1 MENDA
6 MSVLNVEICHCKKV
20 TVNDVNAALHKEEKF
35 TDVTDAFKTVQQE
48 TACSTGCGGCYSKIL
63 DTISD
68 LMQ

>member
-35 TDVTDAFKTVQQE
+35 TDVTDAFRTVQQE
-48 TACSTGCGGCYSKIL
+48 TSCSTGCGGCYSKIL